1 MSLPVA
7 TPAEVRRATWQLV
20 RADRRAMAVVL
31 ALNGLAALAGLAAP
45 WLVGRIVDLVG
56 AGRADTSTVD
66 LLAAAIVA
74 CALAQVL
81 LTRFARN
88 AGHRLGERTLARL
101 REDFVDETLALPA
114 PVVERTGTGDL
125 MARGAADV
133 STVGVT
139 LRDAAPTLFI
149 STVQLT
155 FVFTALF
162 VLDPLFGLCSMVGL
176 PLLMVISRWYLKRA
190 RDAYLHEGQTLS
202 EMSDSLV
209 ETAEGARTVEA
220 FGLGSRQIEA
230 TDARVREAHTARV
243 RTLFLRSVLYPVV
256 DFVYALP
263 AAVLLLAGGFFV
275 ANDLVT
281 LGAAISAVLYAWQLT
296 EPMDFLLDWLD
307 QLQRSGASFARLK
320 GVGKAVPDRAPTT
333 EVPADDRLVVS
344 DVRYSYGSGKD
355 VLHGVD
361 LSVRPGE
368 RLALVGPSG
377 AGKSTLGRLLA
388 GLAAPGSGSVTVG
401 GVPVAD
407 LAPEVLRERV
417 VLVTQEHHVFLG
429 TIRDNLTIA
438 APDADDARLLAAL
451 DVVDAGWVRSL
462 PSGLDSVDVRLDAPQ
477 AQQLALARVVLA
489 DPHTVVLDEATALLD
504 PRTARNV
511 ERSVAAVLAGR
522 TVVAIAHRLHTAH
535 DADRIA
541 VVDGGRITELGT
553 HAALVDAG
561 GTYSTLWH
569 SWHGDRVS

>member
-7 TPAEVRRATWQLV
+7 GAPEVRRATWRLIK
-20 RADRRAMAVVL
+20 ADRRALVLVL
-31 ALNGLAALAGLAAP
+31 ALNALAALAGLAAP
-45 WLVGRIVDLVG
+45 WLVGRIVDQVS
-56 AGRADTSTVD
+56 AGTATVSTVD
-66 LLAAAIVA
+66 SLALAIVG

-88 AGHRLGERTLARL
+88 AGHQLGERTLARL
-101 REDFVDETLALPA
+101 REGFVDDALSLPA
-114 PVVERTGTGDL
+114 SVVERTGTGDL

-149 STVQLT
+149 SSIQLT
-155 FVFTALF
+155 FVFAALF
-162 VLDPLFGLCSMVGL
+162 VLDPLFGVCSMVGL
-176 PLLMVISRWYLKRA
+176 PLIMVISRWYLRRA

-220 FGLGSRQIEA
+220 FGLASRQIAA
-230 TDARVREAHTARV
+230 TDARVRRAYAARR

-263 AAVLLLAGGFFV
+263 AAVLLLAGGLFV

-320 GVGKAVPDRAPTT
+320 GVAEAVPDRAPTT
-333 EVPADDRLVVS
+333 EVPVDDRLVVRN
-344 DVRYSYGSGKD
+344 VRYAYGSSGD

-361 LSVRPGE
+361 LTVRPGE

-388 GLAAPGSGSVTVG
+388 GLAAPRSGSVTVG
-401 GVPVAD
+401 GVPVAE

-417 VLVTQEHHVFLG
+417 ALVTQEHHVFLG

-438 APDADDARLLAAL
+438 APGASDAELLAAL
-451 DVVDAGWVRSL
+451 EVVDADWVLSL
-462 PSGLDSVDVRLDAPQ
+462 ESGLDTRDVRLDAPQ

-489 DPHTVVLDEATALLD
+489 DPHTVVLDEATSLLD
-504 PRTARNV
+504 PRTARHV
-511 ERSVAAVLAGR
+511 EHSVAAVLEGR

-561 GTYSTLWH
+561 GTYSALWH
-569 SWHGDRVS
+569 SWHGDG

>member
-7 TPAEVRRATWQLV
+7 DAPEVRRATWRLI
-20 RADRRAMAVVL
+20 RADRRAMALVL
-31 ALNGLAALAGLAAP
+31 LLNGLAALAGLVAP
-45 WLVGRIVDLVG
+45 WLVGRIVDQVG
-56 AGRADTSTVD
+56 AGTATVSTVD
-66 LLAAAIVA
+66 TLALAIVG
-74 CALAQVL
+74 CAVAQVL

-101 REDFVDETLALPA
+101 REDFVDETLSLPA

-125 MARGAADV
+125 MARGSADV
-133 STVGVT
+133 AIVGVT

-149 STVQLT
+149 SSVQLT
-155 FVFTALF
+155 FVFAALF
-162 VLDPLFGLCSMVGL
+162 VLDPLFGVCAMVGL
-176 PLLMVISRWYLKRA
+176 PLVAAISRWYLRRA

-202 EMSDSLV
+202 EMADSLV

-220 FGLGSRQIEA
+220 FGLQSRQIA
-230 TDARVREAHTARV
+230 AADARVRRAYTARR
-243 RTLFLRSVLYPVV
+243 RTLFLRSVFYPVV

-263 AAVLLLAGGFFV
+263 AAVLLLAGGVFV

-281 LGAAISAVLYAWQLT
+281 LGAAVSAVLYAWQLT
-296 EPMDFLLDWLD
+296 EPMDFILDWLD

-320 GVGKAVPDRAPTT
+320 GVAKAVPDRAPSA
-333 EVPADDRLVVS
+333 EVPVDDRLVVS
-344 DVRYSYGSGKD
+344 GVRYAYGSGED

-388 GLAAPGSGSVTVG
+388 GLAAPGAGSVTVG
-401 GVPVAD
+401 GVPVAE

-438 APDADDARLLAAL
+438 APDASDSRLLAAL
-451 DVVDAGWVRSL
+451 DVVDAGWVRAL
-462 PSGLDSVDVRLDAPQ
+462 PSGLDTRDLRLDAPR

-511 ERSVAAVLAGR
+511 ERAVAAVLEGR

-541 VVDGGRITELGT
+541 VVDGGRITELGP
-553 HAALVDAG
+553 HDVLVAAG
-561 GTYSTLWH
+561 GTYSALWH
-569 SWHGDRVS
+569 SWHGDR